1 MLALLTG
8 AVSQKSQ
15 TFNVKDATNGFTPGV
30 GSRRNY
36 DYNTLGFYLG
46 DTWRF
51 RQNLSI
57 NLGIR
62 WEYIGA
68 VTERDGLVLLPKD
81 TSLAALN
88 DPNVTFDFAGGPE
101 AAVRSSPKT

>member
-1 MLALLTG
+1 MALPPALDR
-8 AVSQKSQ
+8 AV
-15 TFNVKDATNGFTPGV
+15 TITTTPWAFMV
-30 GSRRNY
+30 
-36 DYNTLGFYLG
+36 G

-57 NLGIR
+57 NLGMR

-88 DPNVTFDFAGGPE
+88 DPNVMFDFAGGPGQQV
-101 AAVRSSPKT
+101 VRSSRKT